1 MVKTNVE
8 WKKIR
13 QGLFYFVLAYLF
25 LILCYSVALYI
36 VEQRITFLSRVCLD
50 YGIKAFLTIPI
61 WWLIFVRL
69 KNVPFQQ
76 RIWLHGILC
85 PLYVASWLQ
94 LYHLFSDIWGLFYL
108 TGVGMIWDIY
118 IPFILYIAQFAV
130 FHIYEYLDKAHVLQK
145 AKLKSEIS
153 ALKAQINPHFLYNVL
168 NTINAS
174 LQPEQEDTREMLAQL
189 ADLFRYQAEVAEK
202 EWVRLEEEITFLEKY
217 VGLEKA
223 RFREK
228 LTVEFQIAPH
238 LKHLHI
244 SPLLLQPLVENALKH
259 GIAPLL
265 QAGKVI
271 LKIEQ
276 VGKDVQFTVTDT
288 GKGATK
294 QEILTSH
301 GIGIKNVQLRLEKLY
316 NTTLHFQN
324 QIPQGLSISFT
335 IPLFET
341 PPEI

>member
-1 MVKTNVE
+1 
-8 WKKIR
+8 
-13 QGLFYFVLAYLF
+13 
-25 LILCYSVALYI
+25 
-36 VEQRITFLSRVCLD
+36 
-50 YGIKAFLTIPI
+50 
-61 WWLIFVRL
+61 
-69 KNVPFQQ
+69 
-76 RIWLHGILC
+76 
-85 PLYVASWLQ
+85 
-94 LYHLFSDIWGLFYL
+94 
-108 TGVGMIWDIY
+108 MIWDIY